1 LLAGCRNLLLR
12 NRLVQQRSA
21 RMLFV
26 GTCVVG
32 TFVLTVC
39 LGSDAFTREQDVSTR
54 EQDMSSVAC
63 RLPVPGSAVR
73 EPQDLRSHDGVLQV
87 DLAITDQKQPDG
99 STRYC
104 YLTPDGALSP
114 SLRLKPGDL
123 LILRFKNNLIDF
135 SSTAPGANAARSVEL
150 KPLDLKSLE
159 LNPNDPNSWP
169 ICTSKKLSDPC
180 AGGAMTAISSNL
192 HFHGMTVPPVCHQDD
207 VLKTSI
213 QPDDPPF
220 EYRFRVPAD
229 AAPGLYWYHPH
240 IHGYSKAQVLGGA
253 YGALIVEGLERANP
267 AVAGLPER
275 VLMIGDQELL
285 NPDAPPSKSEP
296 TISKSLIDRDG
307 DTSNS
312 GTGFGKPAK
321 DLSINHVPVP
331 YPDYTPASITM
342 KPGARELWRVVNASA
357 ITYLNLAVLFRQ
369 APQRLGIAAVDGVPI
384 NFNGSPSAPIIWVN
398 HLGVPPGGRVEFIVE
413 GPPLGEPALLVTRT
427 VDTGP
432 DGENDPNRALASI
445 ITAADAP
452 ETLARLPSNPQPL
465 PPAALPWLG
474 SIAPARVRKLYFS
487 EQPRDPNDPNS
498 PTAFFITV
506 DGQAPKPFDM
516 NSDVPDI
523 VVKQGDVEDWII
535 ENRTAEL
542 HDFHIHQLHFELV
555 DWSGLAVHEPF
566 LRDTVNVPY
575 FNGRM
580 LQYPSVRLRMDFRD
594 PNIVGTFVYHCHI
607 LEHEDGGMMGRIR
620 VEPANTVVVRTE
632 LSNQDLKGGRHDA
645 R

>member
-1 LLAGCRNLLLR
+1 
-12 NRLVQQRSA
+12 
-21 RMLFV
+21 MFFV
-26 GTCVVG
+26 GACVVG
-32 TFVLTVC
+32 TFVLTAF
-39 LGSDAFTREQDVSTR
+39 LGSDAFTREQDASTR
-54 EQDMSSVAC
+54 ERDMSSVAC
-63 RLPVPGSAVR
+63 RQPAPGSAVR
-73 EPQDLRSHDGVLQV
+73 EPQDLRSHDGVLRV
-87 DLAITDQKQPDG
+87 DLAITDQKQADG

-104 YLTPDGALSP
+104 YLTPDGARSP
-114 SLRLKPGDL
+114 TLRLKPGDL

-135 SSTAPGANAARSVEL
+135 SSTAPGADAARPVD
-150 KPLDLKSLE
+150 PKSLE
-159 LNPNDPNSWP
+159 LKSFDLKRIDLNPNDPNSWP

-220 EYRFRVPAD
+220 EYRLRVPTN

-267 AVAGLPER
+267 AIAGLPER

-307 DTSNS
+307 DAGNS

-321 DLSINHVPVP
+321 DLSINQVPVP

-342 KPGARELWRVVNASA
+342 KTGQRELWSVVNASA
-357 ITYLNLAVLFRQ
+357 ITYLNLALLFRQ
-369 APQRLGIAAVDGVPI
+369 APQRLGVVAIDGVPI

-398 HLGVPPGGRVEFIVE
+398 HLGVPPGGRIEFIVE
-413 GPPLGEPALLVTRT
+413 GPPLGVPALLVTRT

-445 ITAADAP
+445 ITTADAP
-452 ETLARLPSNPQPL
+452 ETLARLPSSPEPL
-465 PPAALPWLG
+465 PPAALPWVG
-474 SIAPARVRKLYFS
+474 NVAPTRVRKLYFS

-506 DGQAPKPFDM
+506 DGQPPKPFDM

-632 LSNQDLKGGRHDA
+632 LSNQDLKGGPRDA